1 MTSIIGS
8 GLESYV
14 HSHARRRALGL
25 IGEAKAESRRLIEQ
39 ATAEG
44 EAVRQGIG
52 RRSAHS
58 IEAHRRKAIAQ
69 ARLGARQ
76 ILLQRREGCLENVW
90 REAGSLLR
98 ACGQRSPR
106 ERLALI
112 ERLVSDGVEQ
122 LSGGAL
128 EISVSEEDR
137 ELITDEVLQELARRL
152 RATHGVT
159 SLTMLGAMVPAW
171 GGVIVRRAN
180 SQEIVDNSLEGRLAL
195 AKRSLRDEASA
206 LLSQGPDLAAGAR
219 RADGSDTRPIH

>member
-44 EAVRQGIG
+44 EAMRQEIG

-69 ARLGARQ
+69 ARLGARR

-159 SLTMLGAMVPAW
+159 SLTMVGAMVPAW
-171 GGVIVRRAN
+171 GGVIMRRAN